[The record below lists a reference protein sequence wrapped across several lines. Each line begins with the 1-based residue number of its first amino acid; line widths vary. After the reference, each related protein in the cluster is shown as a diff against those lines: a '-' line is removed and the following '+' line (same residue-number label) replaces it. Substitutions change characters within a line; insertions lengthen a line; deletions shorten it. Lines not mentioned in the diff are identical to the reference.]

1 MKIRR
6 FTAPDMRQ
14 AINRVREELGPEAVI
29 LSNRKLDGEVEIIAA
44 IDYDE
49 SFLEPSQESPA
60 AGSPATEPSTR
71 EAPAASETR
80 DVSLRRERASNGE
93 EHTPADPPWAAR
105 ERPATAS
112 RRPSAAVSYLA
123 ELSARVAEGAP
134 RPVPSPRDE
143 SAVEEAPAV
152 AEAVSDLAALRED
165 VQLLRELMESQM
177 MGLHQGRE
185 GPRTP
190 SVARIAKRLTEL
202 GLPGE
207 WVERLLDRL
216 PRQGPLERLWSQA
229 LRQLAQ
235 AIPTR
240 APDFLAA
247 GGVVVLVGPS
257 GVGKTTTLAKIAA
270 RHILHHQR
278 DGVVL
283 VSCDDHRVGA
293 HEQLRAYG
301 QILGVPVYSTRAR
314 DELARI
320 VARLKDERLVLVD
333 TAGTNP
339 LAAETRPPFP
349 GLEGVAA
356 EILLTLAAPVHPQVQ
371 AEYIRRYRPLG
382 ITGAILS
389 KCDEAWR
396 LGPALGAVMD
406 AGLPLTLIT
415 DGPAIPDDLH
425 PADPR
430 ELVNRS
436 IDKVRRHRPPGTNP
450 AKQTPK
456 TYEGVASD
464 DNS

>member
-49 SFLEPSQESPA
+49 SFLDAPEETPPAADAPPAEPSAE
-60 AGSPATEPSTR
+60 T
-71 EAPAASETR
+71 PAASRGHGAT
-80 DVSLRRERASNGE
+80 ERPE
-93 EHTPADPPWAAR
+93 DTPPPAGDTALDDLPWAAH
-105 ERPATAS
+105 ERPATPP

-123 ELSARVAEGAP
+123 ELSARVAEGAR
-134 RPVPSPRDE
+134 RPAPSP
-143 SAVEEAPAV
+143 
-152 AEAVSDLAALRED
+152 AEATGETASQSTETTSDLAALRED
-165 VQLLRELMESQM
+165 VHLLRELMESQM

-216 PRQGPLERLWSQA
+216 PRQGPLDRLWSQA
-229 LRQLAQ
+229 LRHLAQ

-240 APDFLAA
+240 VPDFLTA
-247 GGVVVLVGPS
+247 GGVVALVGPS

-283 VSCDDHRVGA
+283 ISCDDHRVGA

-314 DELARI
+314 DELAQI

-339 LAAETRPPFP
+339 LAAEARPPFP

-356 EILLTLAAPVHPQVQ
+356 EVLLTLATPVHPQVQ
-371 AEYIRRYRPLG
+371 AEYIRRYRSLG

-396 LGPALGAVMD
+396 LGPALGVLMD
-406 AGLPLTLIT
+406 AGLPVSLIT

-430 ELVNRS
+430 DLVNRS
-436 IDKVRRHRPPGTNP
+436 IDKVRRHRPLGTNP

-456 TYEGVASD
+456 AYEGVASD
-464 DNS
+464 DNT